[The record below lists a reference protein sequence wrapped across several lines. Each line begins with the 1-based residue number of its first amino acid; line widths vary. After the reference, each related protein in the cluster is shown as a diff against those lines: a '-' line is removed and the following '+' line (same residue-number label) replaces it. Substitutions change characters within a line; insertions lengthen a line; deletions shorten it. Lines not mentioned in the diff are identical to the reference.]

1 MTCIHCQQ
9 EQAKSNELC
18 EQCLEIEP
26 DMVPVAPTE
35 EQMEAMSKEYTAYAK
50 EGDL

>member
-1 MTCIHCQQ
+1 
-9 EQAKSNELC
+9 
-18 EQCLEIEP
+18 
-26 DMVPVAPTE
+26 MVPVAPTE